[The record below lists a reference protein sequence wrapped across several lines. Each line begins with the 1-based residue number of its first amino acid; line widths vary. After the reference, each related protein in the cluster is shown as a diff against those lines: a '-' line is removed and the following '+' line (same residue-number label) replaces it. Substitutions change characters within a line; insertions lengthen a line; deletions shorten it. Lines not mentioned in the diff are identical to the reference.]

1 LAWTLFGYSL
11 GKTPDVTKLENP
23 EKQALVIPQ
32 EKIDDGAITIT
43 QGSYYGTYVDLE
55 GSVRNELELI
65 TRYREMSLH
74 PECSE
79 AIEEIITEAVTQ
91 DDDGEVVTINLDKLL
106 IASNIKKKIQEGFD
120 KIKTMLS
127 FQDLGEDLFKRWYV
141 DGRLYFQVVI
151 DKSKP
156 KDGVLELRYIDPRK
170 IRKVREILKDRDPKT
185 GVEFIK
191 AISEYYVYN
200 DRGLTAQSY
209 TASVNQ
215 GTRIATDSIVFVP
228 SGLLDAKSTMVIGWL
243 HKAIKPLNQLRMI
256 EDAIVIYRLSRA
268 PERRIFYID
277 VGTLPKQK
285 AEQYLKD
292 IMTKY
297 RNKLVYDANTGELRD
312 ERKHLSMLEDFWLPR
327 REGSKG
333 TEITTLPGGENLGH
347 MEDVE
352 YFQKKL
358 YKSLNVPI
366 GRLDAQQAGGGMV
379 GLGRVAEITRDEVKF
394 NKFIHRLRNKF
405 SRVFDEAL
413 KQQMVLTGVCSLEEW
428 GIFREQISYDFKSD
442 NNFAEMRD
450 AELLR
455 ERVTLLLQVQPFIGT
470 YYSNIWVKR
479 HVLHQDDEEIEEI
492 ADEIEEET
500 KRGELPIALPGM
512 EGQQPGGMPGAG
524 GPGGPGGAAGQAG
537 AFPQQTPEDNTQDT
551 GEQPSESRTPGLDK
565 SVEKAFKRR

>member
-1 LAWTLFGYSL
+1 MAWSLFGYSL
-11 GKTPDVTKLENP
+11 GKTPDVTKVEDVN
-23 EKQALVIPQ
+23 KQTLVIPQ
-32 EKIDDGAITIT
+32 EKIDDGAVTIT
-43 QGSYYGTYVDLE
+43 QGAYYGTYVDLE

-91 DDDGEVVTINLDKLL
+91 DDDGETVTINLDKLNTP
-106 IASNIKKKIQEGFD
+106 AAIKKKIIEGFD
-120 KIKTMLS
+120 KIKSMLS

-151 DKSKP
+151 DKENP
-156 KDGVLELRYIDPRK
+156 KEGVQELRFIDPRK

-185 GVEFIK
+185 GVEYIK
-191 AISEYYVYN
+191 AISEYYVFN

-277 VGTLPKQK
+277 VGTLPKLK

-312 ERKHLSMLEDFWLPR
+312 ERKHMSMLEDFWLPR

-366 GRLDAQQAGGGMV
+366 GRLDSQQAGGGMV

-405 SRVFDEAL
+405 ARLFDEAL
-413 KQQMVLTGVCSLEEW
+413 RQHMVLTQVCSLEEW
-428 GIFREQISYDFKSD
+428 EEFREDISYEFKND

-450 AELLR
+450 AELTR
-455 ERVTLLLQVQPFIGT
+455 ERVTLLAQVTPYIGL
-470 YYSNIWVKR
+470 YYSNTWVKR
-479 HVLHQDDEEIEEI
+479 HVLHQSDEDIKEMQ
-492 ADEIEEET
+492 DEIDEET
-500 KRGELPIALPGM
+500 KRGELPLPPPPGM
-512 EGQQPGGMPGAG
+512 EQPGMPGMPGQPGGAPGMP
-524 GPGGPGGAAGQAG
+524 PGGMAP
-537 AFPQQTPEDNTQDT
+537 PPEDNTQDT
-551 GEQPSESRTPGLDK
+551 GEQPQGSNTPGLDR
-565 SVEKAFKRR
+565 SVEKSLLGKRR

>member
-1 LAWTLFGYSL
+1 MAWSLFGYSL
-11 GKTPDVTKLENP
+11 GKTSDVTKIESP
-23 EKQALVIPQ
+23 DKQTLVIPQ
-32 EKIDDGAITIT
+32 EKIDDGAVTIT
-43 QGSYYGTYVDLE
+43 QGAYYGTYVDLE

-91 DDDGEVVTINLDKLL
+91 DDDGETVTINLDKLNTP
-106 IASNIKKKIQEGFD
+106 ASVKKKIEEGFN

-151 DKSKP
+151 DKAKP

-191 AISEYYVYN
+191 AISEYYVFN

-215 GTRIATDSIVFVP
+215 GTRIATDAIVFVP

-277 VGTLPKQK
+277 VGTLPKLK

-312 ERKHLSMLEDFWLPR
+312 ERKHMSMLEDFWLPR

-394 NKFIHRLRNKF
+394 NKFIQRLRNKF
-405 SRVFDEAL
+405 ARLFDEAL
-413 KQQMVLTGVCSLEEW
+413 RQHMVLTQVCSLEEW
-428 GIFREQISYDFKSD
+428 EKFREDISYDFKSD
-442 NNFAEMRD
+442 NNFSEMRD
-450 AELLR
+450 AELTR
-455 ERVTLLLQVQPFIGT
+455 ERVTLLAQVQPFIGV
-470 YYSNIWVKR
+470 YYSNSWVKR
-479 HVLHQDDEEIEEI
+479 HVLHQSDEDIKEI
-492 ADEIEEET
+492 ADEIDEET
-500 KRGELPIALPGM
+500 KRGELPLAPPPGM
-512 EGQQPGGMPGAG
+512 EAPGGMPGQPGGMPGG
-524 GPGGPGGAAGQAG
+524 QPGVPGGMAP
-537 AFPQQTPEDNTQDT
+537 PPEDNTQDT
-551 GEQPSESRTPGLDK
+551 GEQPQGSNTPGLDRA
-565 SVEKAFKRR
+565 VEKSFLSKRR